1 MPTTLPSSTPS
12 SDFTAP
18 HSLTAVAVAAA
29 VADAVVGTGEVGGTA
44 PYGNTGC
51 RVINMGYKAF
61 KIVSKYALKKA
72 MYCHLKTYS

>member
-18 HSLTAVAVAAA
+18 HSLTAAAAA
-29 VADAVVGTGEVGGTA
+29 VGAGWFGGTA

-51 RVINMGYKAF
+51 GVFIRGVQN
-61 KIVSKYALKKA
+61 
-72 MYCHLKTYS
+72 

>member
-18 HSLTAVAVAAA
+18 HSLTAVAAAVAAA
-29 VADAVVGTGEVGGTA
+29 AVGVGWFGGTA

-51 RVINMGYKAF
+51 GVF
-61 KIVSKYALKKA
+61 KRGVQY
-72 MYCHLKTYS
+72 

>member
-29 VADAVVGTGEVGGTA
+29 VAAAAVGVGWFGGTA

-51 RVINMGYKAF
+51 GVFIQGVQN
-61 KIVSKYALKKA
+61 
-72 MYCHLKTYS
+72 

>member
-18 HSLTAVAVAAA
+18 HSLTAVAAAA
-29 VADAVVGTGEVGGTA
+29 VAAGGFGGTA

-51 RVINMGYKAF
+51 GVF
-61 KIVSKYALKKA
+61 KQGVQY
-72 MYCHLKTYS
+72 

>member
-29 VADAVVGTGEVGGTA
+29 VAVGAGGFGGTA

-51 RVINMGYKAF
+51 GVINMGYKGF

>member
-29 VADAVVGTGEVGGTA
+29 VADAGGFGGTA

-51 RVINMGYKAF
+51 GVFKLGYKIRKVFA
-61 KIVSKYALKKA
+61 
-72 MYCHLKTYS
+72 

>member
-18 HSLTAVAVAAA
+18 HSLTAVAVAA
-29 VADAVVGTGEVGGTA
+29 VGAGGFGGTA

-51 RVINMGYKAF
+51 GVFKLGYKIRKVFA
-61 KIVSKYALKKA
+61 
-72 MYCHLKTYS
+72 

>member
-18 HSLTAVAVAAA
+18 HSLTAVAAA
-29 VADAVVGTGEVGGTA
+29 VADAVVGTGGFGGTA

-51 RVINMGYKAF
+51 GVFKLGYKIRKVFA
-61 KIVSKYALKKA
+61 
-72 MYCHLKTYS
+72 

>member
-29 VADAVVGTGEVGGTA
+29 VDAAAVGAGGFGGTA

-51 RVINMGYKAF
+51 GVFKLGYKIRKVFA
-61 KIVSKYALKKA
+61 
-72 MYCHLKTYS
+72 

>member
-18 HSLTAVAVAAA
+18 HSLTAVAA
-29 VADAVVGTGEVGGTA
+29 GGFGGTA

-51 RVINMGYKAF
+51 GVFIQGVQN
-61 KIVSKYALKKA
+61 
-72 MYCHLKTYS
+72 